1 MMVVV
6 ERSKVNA
13 FGICIEMG
21 VYRLAGRLDVE
32 AVGIKGL

>member
-1 MMVVV
+1 MNV
-6 ERSKVNA
+6 
-13 FGICIEMG
+13 FGIRIEVG